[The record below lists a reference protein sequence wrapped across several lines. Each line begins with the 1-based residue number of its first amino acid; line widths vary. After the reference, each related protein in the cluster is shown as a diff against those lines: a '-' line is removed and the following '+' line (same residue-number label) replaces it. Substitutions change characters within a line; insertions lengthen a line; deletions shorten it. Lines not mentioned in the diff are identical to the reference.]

1 MIGWQVNDDGDE
13 QTRTN
18 IHALS
23 GIQTHGLSIQAIKA
37 YASDRAAIGTG
48 RAQYHRRQPSLLKC
62 RRSELLKKGLNVGY
76 NRTIRDHM

>member
-1 MIGWQVNDDGDE
+1 MIGWQVNNDGDE

-23 GIQTHGLSIQAIKA
+23 GIQTHSLSIQAIKA

-48 RAQYHRRQPSLLKC
+48 RAQYHFTEM
-62 RRSELLKKGLNVGY
+62 SEIRTTEERPECGL
-76 NRTIRDHM
+76 